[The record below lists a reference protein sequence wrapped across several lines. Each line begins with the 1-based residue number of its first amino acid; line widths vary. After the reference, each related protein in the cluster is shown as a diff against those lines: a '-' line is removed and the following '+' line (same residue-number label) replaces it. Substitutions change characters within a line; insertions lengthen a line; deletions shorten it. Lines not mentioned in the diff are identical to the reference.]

1 MGRMH
6 ILDGTCRLMIDI
18 ISTRELGFEGLIG
31 ECTETAFCLDLPV
44 DMEGNLDSG
53 GEREATG
60 VVPLLLARELPS
72 RLRGKTIIKMTLR
85 KNTIKRVFQMD
96 PT

>member
-1 MGRMH
+1 MVW
-6 ILDGTCRLMIDI
+6 
-18 ISTRELGFEGLIG
+18 STIG
-31 ECTETAFCLDLPV
+31 GSRCTETAFCLDLPV
-44 DMEGNLDSG
+44 DMEGNSDSG

-60 VVPLLLARELPS
+60 VVPSLLARELPS